1 MGCLKADANDERE
14 THLMNWFKNAPLDE
28 PRGSALRPHHRAKPG
43 GSLCITFLG
52 SCLLSLCAGCNHG
65 AAPAPVEEEHPTAP
79 VVAVAP
85 QILAISE
92 RTRLIG
98 TTIPLPQQAARVTA
112 LIEGRVVSVLGDGQ
126 GKPLA
131 EGQRVEQGQVIAQ
144 LDDRVAQANLVKT
157 EALLDEAAELTK
169 QADLAEKLALLDV
182 DRLEK
187 LRPTN
192 MPDTALPLV
201 SRIELEKARAA
212 VQDAQSKQ
220 KAAAAKQRALRAE
233 AQALTV
239 QADYLKLRAP
249 ITGTL
254 GALQISV
261 GQTLSAGA
269 LVAEIVNLDDIDVL
283 AYAPQHVASRVALG
297 QPAAIVSADDKTSS
311 SGQVV
316 FLAPQAQP
324 ETGNVAVKLR
334 FANGQSRLRA
344 NLVVNVDVLTQP
356 EKKRLTIPDAAL
368 QEDQEPPIVVVAV
381 EVETKK
387 NAEGKE
393 EKLAKAR
400 RVQATLGVRDR
411 SKHLVEIVRLF
422 DPETKKTVDPDDV
435 LYLIEG
441 GYGLHSGDDLK
452 LEEPHGDEEKEGNHK
467 TTEDKKEN

>member
-1 MGCLKADANDERE
+1 MTLPISHSRRV
-14 THLMNWFKNAPLDE
+14 LPPL
-28 PRGSALRPHHRAKPG
+28 A
-43 GSLCITFLG
+43 
-52 SCLLSLCAGCNHG
+52 CLLFAALASGCARS
-65 AAPAPVEEEHPTAP
+65 APVAVEEEHPTAP

-85 QILAISE
+85 KILVLGE

-98 TTIPLPQQAARVTA
+98 TTIPLPNQAARVTA
-112 LIEGRVVSVLGDGQ
+112 TVEGRVVSVLGDGQ
-126 GKPLA
+126 GRPLA

-157 EALLDEAAELTK
+157 EALLEEAAELTK

-192 MPDTALPLV
+192 MPDNALPLV

-233 AQALTV
+233 GHALSV
-239 QADYLKLRAP
+239 QADQLKLRAP

-269 LVAEIVNLDDIDVL
+269 AVADIINLDAIDVL
-283 AYAPQHVASRVALG
+283 AYAPQNLAARLALG
-297 QPAAIVSADDKTSS
+297 QPAFLALTDDKAGPT
-311 SGQVV
+311 GQLV
-316 FLAPQAQP
+316 FLSPQAQAD
-324 ETGNVAVKLR
+324 TGNIALKLR
-334 FANGQSRLRA
+334 FPNGEARLRA
-344 NLVVNVDVLTQP
+344 NLVVNADVLTQP

-381 EVETKK
+381 DVETRK

-393 EKLAKAR
+393 EKLAKAKR
-400 RVQATLGVRDR
+400 LQATIGVRDR
-411 SKHLVEIVRLF
+411 SQHVVEIIRLF
-422 DPETKKTVDPDDV
+422 DPETKKNVDPDDV
-435 LYLIEG
+435 LYLVEG
-441 GYGLHSGDDLK
+441 GYGLHSGDELR
-452 LEEPHGDEEKEGNHK
+452 LEEPHGDEHNHSA
-467 TTEDKKEN
+467 TDEKKEK